1 MSSKKS
7 ITDFI
12 SLIAQ
17 RFAEKDDTRLSDR
30 WISRAIDNTRA
41 ELIVEKYRLT
51 ETVDFAWLNVP
62 FYVDFY
68 KITVADDPN
77 MSFCNCDMM
86 KAEIPPVISLTNY
99 NANNQ
104 DVGVYSLFSAC
115 GKYAYYPRP
124 LQMLQN
130 IPKENTLSKF
140 KYYARYN
147 TTVYATVYATGT
159 STKLR
164 LSPILLYPE
173 DGFIINSAP
182 VLSGS
187 IVSGTVYIVKFGSI
201 FYNSVTYY
209 ANDTFTGTSAT
220 TFTGT
225 GKVYLQNQV
234 AVFEDTTDYPVG
246 GDMERQIVL
255 EILTKEFGIE
265 ESMISELKNDNID
278 DQKTQKKP
286 LQKQGAL

>member
-7 ITDFI
+7 IVDFI
-12 SLIAQ
+12 QLIAQ
-17 RFAEKDDTRLSDR
+17 RFTPKDDTRLSDR
-30 WISRAIDNTRA
+30 WISRGVDNVRA
-41 ELIVEKYRLT
+41 EKIIRNYAVN

-62 FYVDFY
+62 FYIDFY
-68 KITVADDPN
+68 KVTVADDPN
-77 MSFCNCDMM
+77 VTFCNCDMM
-86 KAEIPPVISLTNY
+86 KSEIPPIISLTNS

-104 DVGVYSLFSAC
+104 DVGIYSLFSAC
-115 GKYAYYPRP
+115 GKYAYYPRA
-124 LQMLQN
+124 LHMLQN

-147 TTVYATVYATGT
+147 TTIYATGNAVR
-159 STKLR
+159 LR

-173 DGFIINSAP
+173 DGYVINSAP

-209 ANDTFTGTSAT
+209 ANDTFTGASAT

-234 AVFEDTTDYPVG
+234 SAYEETTTYPVG
-246 GDMERQIVL
+246 GEMEREIIL

-265 ESMISELKNDNID
+265 ESMISELKNDNKD
-278 DQKTQKKP
+278 DQKTQKQT
-286 LQKQGAL
+286 LQKQGGL